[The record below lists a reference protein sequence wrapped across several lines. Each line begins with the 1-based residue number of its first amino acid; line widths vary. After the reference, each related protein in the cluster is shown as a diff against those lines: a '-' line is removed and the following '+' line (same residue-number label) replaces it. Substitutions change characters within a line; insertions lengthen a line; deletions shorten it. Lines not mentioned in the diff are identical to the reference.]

1 MPNESAERFTY
12 ARDAERRIVR
22 VTTRHVLTV
31 DDLVA
36 IIDRQREEGSW
47 TFGILYDMRR
57 LEGPM
62 SKEDTMRVA
71 NHVRQSVSEHGP
83 RGPVALVTRKSDLVG
98 AGLVYAH
105 DIKRSTEI
113 EVFWDVQEADE
124 WLTKRLLQQS

>member
-1 MPNESAERFTY
+1 MPNENAERFTY

-22 VTTRHVLTV
+22 VTTRDVITA

-36 IIDRQREEGSW
+36 VIDRQREEGSW
-47 TFGILYDMRR
+47 SFGVLYDMRR

-62 SKEDTMRVA
+62 SKEDTMTVA

-83 RGPVALVTRKSDLVG
+83 RGPVALVTRKSNLVG

-105 DIKRSTEI
+105 DIKRSAEI
-113 EVFWDVQEADE
+113 EVFWDVREAEE
-124 WLTKRLLQQS
+124 WLAKRLQQQP